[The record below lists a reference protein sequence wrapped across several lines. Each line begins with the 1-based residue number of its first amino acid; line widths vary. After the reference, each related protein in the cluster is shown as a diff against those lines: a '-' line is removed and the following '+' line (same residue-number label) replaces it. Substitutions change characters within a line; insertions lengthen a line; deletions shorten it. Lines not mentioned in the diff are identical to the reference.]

1 MQGLAAEGAVDDL
14 ALRVNE
20 DIVGDAVNHIGRCG
34 GTLPTLQLGDL
45 LTANPVVDGIALD
58 EVVLQ
63 DMVGPLAKLHTTF
76 RINTIADRDD
86 HVQIIEWNN
95 ALYCSFTFN
104 LNLCFFAQVDS
115 LSNSSTL

>member
-1 MQGLAAEGAVDDL
+1 MFVRFLFCTLQGVFRILVIDTAERFAVGAEGEGV
-14 ALRVNE
+14 AL
-20 DIVGDAVNHIGRCG
+20 
-34 GTLPTLQLGDL
+34 
-45 LTANPVVDGIALD
+45 LD

-104 LNLCFFAQVDS
+104 LNLCFFC
-115 LSNSSTL
+115 TG